1 VNRLATTPAY
11 LLSRLITAMAF
22 VAACAPA
29 APPAGVTPEP
39 APAAIVETTTG
50 SVLPVAQVA
59 QELEEADV
67 VFFGELH
74 GDTAVHRIEV
84 ELLQALADLGRPVV
98 VSLEMFERD
107 VQDTVDAYLAGRID
121 EQRFR
126 AGARPWP
133 RYATDYRPIVE
144 LAKTRG
150 WPVVAANVPRSIAS
164 AVSRRGVAAL
174 DSLEA
179 GSRAHAAAEI
189 VCGDDAYRARFL
201 EQIRS
206 HPGPGGASDTLA
218 TSVAER
224 FYLAQCVKD
233 ESMAE
238 SIVNA
243 IAAAP
248 DAIIV
253 HYTGSFHSDYGFGTV
268 ERVLRRAPA
277 LRTQI
282 VSSVGIR
289 AATAMSDA
297 ERGARADYILVVP
310 GR

>member
-1 VNRLATTPAY
+1 
-11 LLSRLITAMAF
+11 M
-22 VAACAPA
+22 
-29 APPAGVTPEP
+29 
-39 APAAIVETTTG
+39 IVETTTG
-50 SVLPVAQVA
+50 GVTPVAQLV
-59 QELEEADV
+59 QELEETDV

-74 GDTAVHRIEV
+74 GDTAVHRVEL
-84 ELLQALADLGRPVV
+84 ELLQAMADLGRPVV

-107 VQDTVDAYLAGRID
+107 VQDTVDAYLADRID
-121 EQRFR
+121 EERFR

-144 LAKTRG
+144 LAKARG
-150 WPVVAANVPRSIAS
+150 WSVVAANVPRSIAS
-164 AVSRRGVAAL
+164 SVSRRGLAAL

-189 VCGDDAYRARFL
+189 VCGEDAYRARFL

-218 TSVAER
+218 TTVAER

-233 ESMAE
+233 ETMAE

-248 DAIIV
+248 EAIVV
-253 HYTGSFHSDYGFGTV
+253 HYTGAFHSDYGYGTV

-277 LRTQI
+277 LRTQVI
-282 VSSVGIR
+282 SSVGIR
-289 AATAMSDA
+289 AATGMNDA
-297 ERGARADYILVVP
+297 ERGARADYIVVVP